1 VFGEGKDI
9 DAKTWQSVLR
19 QLTAAGF
26 VAVNADH
33 GGLRLLE
40 EARPVLRGERKVTLR
55 RDQTKK
61 QIRARKAAEMPASAQ
76 GLFED
81 LRAERAR
88 IAKEQG
94 VPPYV
99 VFHDST
105 LRAMAAAGPQSLEE
119 MGEVPGVGQAKLARY
134 GARFLKVIQA
144 SG

>member
-1 VFGEGKDI
+1 
-9 DAKTWQSVLR
+9 
-19 QLTAAGF
+19 
-26 VAVNADH
+26 ADH

-40 EARPVLRGERKVTLR
+40 DARPVLRGERKITLR

-61 QIRARKAAEMPASAQ
+61 QVRAKKAGEMPASAQ
-76 GLFED
+76 GLFDD

-88 IAKEQG
+88 IAREQG

-105 LRAMAAAGPQSLEE
+105 LRAMAAAQPKSLDE
-119 MGEVPGVGQAKLARY
+119 MAEVPGVGQAKLARY
-134 GARFLKVIQA
+134 GERFLKAIQA